1 MLDFVLTVNNIRPSG
16 SLSASDVIILIIYAR
31 SFKSFIY
38 IISCIRFCVSTKK
51 MMDLSLYILV
61 N

>member
-38 IISCIRFCVSTKK
+38 IISCIRFCIYKEDDGSISIYTG
-51 MMDLSLYILV
+51 
-61 N
+61 